1 MKLSILFLLFT
12 LSVFSQKHEKFT
24 GKLVYEITMVDT
36 SLQKIYPK
44 KKMVIFTND
53 TIVRIENETK
63 QFGKQILIKHTV
75 LNKSYLLLN
84 DGLNKFAI
92 QTDLS
97 KKIKPDTNNFQP
109 VYKKKCGSKKILN
122 YKAKKLKVTSSKESQ
137 PTEILYIKKISPKYI
152 EAYNNSPG
160 LPVKYTIKTSEGLVL
175 YQLKSIKSY
184 SPDHDLFGIP
194 SDFRKISFDDFINI
208 MYNNKNNEIQSKQP

>member
-1 MKLSILFLLFT
+1 MKLSRLFLLFT

-44 KKMVIFTND
+44 KEMVIFTND

-63 QFGKQILIKHTV
+63 QFGKQILIKHTI

-97 KKIKPDTNNFQP
+97 KTNKTDTSSFQP
-109 VYKKKCGSKKILN
+109 IYKKN
-122 YKAKKLKVTSSKESQ
+122 VA
-137 PTEILYIKKISPKYI
+137 IKKSLITKPK
-152 EAYNNSPG
+152 N
-160 LPVKYTIKTSEGLVL
+160 
-175 YQLKSIKSY
+175 
-184 SPDHDLFGIP
+184 
-194 SDFRKISFDDFINI
+194 
-208 MYNNKNNEIQSKQP
+208 

>member
-36 SLQKIYPK
+36 SLQKIYPTK
-44 KKMVIFTND
+44 EMVIFTND

-63 QFGKQILIKHTV
+63 QFGKQILIKHTI

-97 KKIKPDTNNFQP
+97 KTNKTDTSSFQP
-109 VYKKKCGSKKILN
+109 IYKKKCGNKKILD
-122 YKAKKLKVTSSKESQ
+122 YKAKKLKITSSEESQ
-137 PTEILYIKKISPKYI
+137 PIEILYFKKLSPKYI
-152 EAYNNSPG
+152 EAYNDSPG
-160 LPVKYTIKTSEGLVL
+160 LPIKYTLETSEGLVL
-175 YQLKSIKSY
+175 YQLKSIKNY
-184 SPDHDLFGIP
+184 FPNHDLFGIP
-194 SDFRKISFDDFINI
+194 SDFRKISFDEFINT
-208 MYNNKNNEIQSKQP
+208 MYNNKNNEIQPK